1 MAKYSVDAQAGGGYR
16 VAGELTFETV
26 PEIWQRHGSLAGGD
40 DTVVVDLTDVTR
52 ADSAGLVLLIEWL
65 RAAQHQN
72 RPIVFRNIPGPLLA
86 IARVSNLDTL
96 LPLQSP

>member
-1 MAKYSVDAQAGGGYR
+1 MAKYTVATQAGGGYR

-26 PEIWQRHGSLAGGD
+26 PEIWQHHGRLAGDG

-52 ADSAGLVLLIEWL
+52 ADSAGLVLLVEWL

-72 RPIVFRNIPGPLLA
+72 RQVVFRNIPGPLLA

-96 LPLQSP
+96 LPLQS